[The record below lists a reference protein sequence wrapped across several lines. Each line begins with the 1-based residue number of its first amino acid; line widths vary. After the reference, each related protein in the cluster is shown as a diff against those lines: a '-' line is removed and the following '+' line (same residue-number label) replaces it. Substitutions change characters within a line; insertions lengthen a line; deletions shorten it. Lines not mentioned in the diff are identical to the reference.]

1 METKSILNPYYIT
14 GFADAEGCFNV
25 TISPRISGNYQV
37 SLRFSIE
44 LHERDLSLLKNIKSF
59 FNDAG
64 TLNIRKDKRFTNS
77 KVTWSVRNF
86 DDITNIIIPH
96 FDKYPLLTQKQAD
109 FLLFKEI
116 ALLMKN
122 KEHLTSKGL
131 SKIVAI
137 KASMNLGL
145 SDKLL
150 INFLDIKP
158 YIRPEIN
165 TIEISDP
172 YWIAGFIDGDGS
184 FFVNVAKVNSKL
196 GYSVKLMFR
205 LAQHNRD
212 ISLLNLMIKYLD
224 CGTIQRKGNSVKDF
238 SMIDLNVSKFND
250 INTKIIPFFSKYRL
264 ESIKN
269 LDFID
274 FCKVADIMFKDE
286 HKTLEGINK
295 IIQIKAN
302 MNSNRKL

>member
-1 METKSILNPYYIT
+1 METKTILYPYYIT

-44 LHERDLSLLKNIKSF
+44 LHQRDLTILKNIKSY

-64 TLNIRKDKRFTNS
+64 SISIRNDKKEP

-86 DDITNIIIPH
+86 DSINNIIIPH

-116 ALLMKN
+116 ALLMNN
-122 KEHLTSKGL
+122 KEHLTDKGL
-131 SKIVAI
+131 PKIVAI
-137 KASMNLGL
+137 KASMNSGL

-150 INFLDIKP
+150 TSFSEIKP
-158 YIRPEIN
+158 YPRPLIN
-165 TIEISDP
+165 TLEIPDSH
-172 YWIAGFIDGDGS
+172 WIAGFADGDGS

-205 LAQHNRD
+205 LAQHDRD
-212 ISLLNLMIKYLD
+212 LNLLNLIIKYLN
-224 CGTIQRKGNSVKDF
+224 CGTIQRKGNSTKDF
-238 SMIDLNVSKFND
+238 SMIDFNVSKFEH
-250 INTKIIPFFSKYRL
+250 INMIIIPFFKKYQIS
-264 ESIKN
+264 SIKR
-269 LDFID
+269 LDFED
-274 FCKVADIMFKDE
+274 FCKVAEIMFKNE